1 MRTLLKITIGLA
13 LVVGLVA
20 YWFLSALSDAFSPT
34 YKRVEVVSADNQKLY
49 IKSMN
54 WGVTGDSQLTVI
66 TTDEEREFQ
75 IDSTRQ
81 IIFHGLEPFL
91 FSVSNDTLFLT
102 LLKKGRIPKDFNS
115 GWTIIQT
122 EVDHS
127 TMAGLRHDPEHRRI

>member
-1 MRTLLKITIGLA
+1 MRTVVKIIIGLV
-13 LVVGLVA
+13 LVVGLMA

-34 YKRVEVVSADNQKLY
+34 YRRVELVSADNQKLY

-66 TTDEEREFQ
+66 TTDEERELQ

-102 LLKKGRIPKDFNS
+102 LLKKGPIPKDFNS
-115 GWTIIQT
+115 GWTIIQPKLF
-122 EVDHS
+122 HLAS
-127 TMAGLRHDPEHRRI
+127 S

>member
-1 MRTLLKITIGLA
+1 MRTLLKITTGLV

-34 YKRVEVVSADNQKLY
+34 YRRVELVSTDNQRLY

-54 WGVTGDSQLTVI
+54 WGVTGDYQLTVV
-66 TTDEEREFQ
+66 TTDEEREFE
-75 IDSTRQ
+75 IDSTRE

-91 FSVSNDTLFLT
+91 FRVSNDTLFLT
-102 LLKKGRIPKDFNS
+102 LLQKGQLPKDFNS

-127 TMAGLRHDPEHRRI
+127 TMTGLRHDPEQRRM